1 MKKFVIIILSFTL
14 ISCVKNNVNAEFIEI
29 KDNIARFDVVN
40 TSNKD
45 IEKLT
50 FEIKYFDNLDNILL
64 IDTIDYQN
72 SKKYFSA
79 KTPFLKA
86 NDETFF
92 VQSIPNNCKKAA
104 IKVLEIDYLDN
115 N

>member
-1 MKKFVIIILSFTL
+1 MKKFVLIILSFTL
-14 ISCVKNNVNAEFIEI
+14 ISCAKNNVNAKFIEI
-29 KDNIARFDVVN
+29 KDNIARLDVVN
-40 TSNKD
+40 NSDKD

-50 FEIKYFDNLDNILL
+50 LEIKYLDNILL

-79 KTPFLKA
+79 KTPFLNA
-86 NDETFF
+86 NDETFI

-104 IKVLEIDYLDN
+104 IKILEIDYLDKN
-115 N
+115 